1 MAAFSRPS
9 GPLSD
14 FQTPAPSHLIR
25 PGPPGTISLSLTR
38 SQLMRDPSSVGDNA
52 FTFAMYCNLISRV
65 ASLRPGPGR
74 PQRDGVSRGVDT
86 WGGNLRNHLE
96 SWLSQ
101 DLSQSTRG
109 WGTPTPQVT
118 LSDRWRVSKN
128 HPRGLDSGQPPTTDL
143 FSPQKAM
150 RGQDSHA
157 QEGLGAHCFGGLGV
171 TLHGCH
177 LGGSFP

>member
-1 MAAFSRPS
+1 MTAFSRPS
-9 GPLSD
+9 GPLAD
-14 FQTPAPSHLIR
+14 FQTPIPSHLIR

-38 SQLMRDPSSVGDNA
+38 SQLMRALVPSVKMPSPCHVVQPDLKGA
-52 FTFAMYCNLISRV
+52 IIAARPWAPSR
-65 ASLRPGPGR
+65 GG
-74 PQRDGVSRGVDT
+74 GIWGVDT

-118 LSDRWRVSKN
+118 LSDHWRVSEN
-128 HPRGLDSGQPPTTDL
+128 HPRGLDSGQPQTTDL

-157 QEGLGAHCFGGLGV
+157 QEGLGAHRFCGLGV